1 MKTKPKSLQKQHG
14 YKPQKLHKHGY
25 KFKVQIKLNR
35 NFINFKQSITRL
47 KHRIKNI
54 FTKSFNQTINQSIV
68 NP

>member
-1 MKTKPKSLQKQHG
+1 MKTNPKSLQKQHG
-14 YKPQKLHKHGY
+14 YNPQKLHKYGY